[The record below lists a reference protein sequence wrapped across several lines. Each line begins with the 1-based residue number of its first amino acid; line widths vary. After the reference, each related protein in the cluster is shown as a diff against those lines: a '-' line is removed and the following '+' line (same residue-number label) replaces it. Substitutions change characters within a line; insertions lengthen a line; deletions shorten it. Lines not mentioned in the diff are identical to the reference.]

1 MLKQL
6 TLYMHKVLVTKDD
19 KSWKILTFWIVAFV
33 YSSNEYP
40 EKQMRPYQRR
50 YFLTGKA
57 GNS

>member
-19 KSWKILTFWIVAFV
+19 KSWKMLKFWIVAFV

-40 EKQMRPYQRR
+40 EKQRR